1 MPYFGGSKYQ
11 EWWFPGS
18 LMGINRGLRIVV
30 PPARTFWLCDIQL
43 QFLGCGGSLAHLLLT
58 LQSPFVA
65 GTNFPRHSELR
76 AMSLNHC
83 CFHGYSGESSTYNF
97 SSKYMSHRTECPRL

>member
-1 MPYFGGSKYQ
+1 
-11 EWWFPGS
+11 
-18 LMGINRGLRIVV
+18 
-30 PPARTFWLCDIQL
+30 
-43 QFLGCGGSLAHLLLT
+43 

>member
-1 MPYFGGSKYQ
+1 
-11 EWWFPGS
+11 
-18 LMGINRGLRIVV
+18 MGINRGLRIAV
-30 PPARTFWLCDIQL
+30 PPTKPFWLCDIQL

-83 CFHGYSGESSTYNF
+83 CFHGYSLKVSPPPGYNF